1 MKTNKNNLEGI
12 NFQNDFNKVI
22 ELSKQDSFINLVKD
36 LIINSYD
43 NSESEKLIFWNRF
56 TGQLFLKKSKDFDL
70 YSNFPII
77 SYQDYSLINSAR
89 LLNLYEVSEGGL
101 LTIEEI
107 KNNPEK
113 LVRVLKRKIQTKLSR
128 DFKEYFEYKS
138 NPTKI
143 ANALP
148 KYFESQWSKGFGYP
162 LDLMDEDHLNTV
174 FWVYVSPLNGLKSSS
189 FFNAYNRQLLSIN
202 VVGNTKMEVSN
213 LLFDDDLKLKEIHLP
228 YKNLIFEKL
237 FEFYNAINSSD
248 FKELILNYFEVNFE
262 LLPETIKESVC
273 SKEFNAISLTN
284 QYLTNLKE
292 SLFVSYRET
301 KEIKDKSFDPIEF
314 AKSLGDNNILK
325 KVEEIILNFFKE
337 NQLKPANYTHTR
349 IANSILELLKKNG
362 IEMTQCFENYWEL
375 HYQLKESSK
384 VIYSPFNSN
393 LDLIRS
399 SHYDPELI
407 KKIEEELKNSNSTT
421 TKQIKEDVEVI
432 LKMKTLNLPEEI
444 VNHLRFILSMPI
456 SF

>member
-1 MKTNKNNLEGI
+1 MKTNKNNLECI

-22 ELSKQDSFINLVKD
+22 ELSKQDSFIDSVKD
-36 LIINSYD
+36 LIIKSFD
-43 NSESEKLIFWNRF
+43 NSDSEKGIFWNRF
-56 TGQLFLKKSKDFDL
+56 NGELLLKKSKDFDL

-77 SYQDYSLINSAR
+77 SYQDQSLINSAR

-101 LTIEEI
+101 LTIEKI
-107 KNNPEK
+107 KNDPEK
-113 LVRVLKRKIQTKLSR
+113 FVRVLKRKIQTKLSR

-138 NPTKI
+138 NPNKI

-162 LDLMDEDHLNTV
+162 LDLMDDDHLNTV

-189 FFNAYNRQLLSIN
+189 FFHSYNRQLLSIN
-202 VVGNTKMEVSN
+202 LVENAKMEVTN
-213 LLFDDDLKLKEIHLP
+213 LLFDDNLNIQKVHLP
-228 YKNLIFEKL
+228 YKDLIFEKL
-237 FEFYNAINSSD
+237 FEFYNAMNSSD
-248 FKELILNYFEVNFE
+248 FKELILNYFEKNFK
-262 LLPETIKESVC
+262 LLPEAIQESVC
-273 SKEFNAISLTN
+273 SKELNAIYLTN
-284 QYLTNLKE
+284 QYLINLKE

-301 KEIKDKSFDPIEF
+301 KKIKDKSFEPIEF
-314 AKSLGDNNILK
+314 AKSLDDDILK

-337 NQLKPANYTHTR
+337 NQMKPANYTHTW
-349 IANSILELLKKNG
+349 ISDSILELLKKNG

-375 HYQLKESSK
+375 HYQLKKSSK

-399 SHYDPELI
+399 SQYDSELI

-421 TKQIKEDVEVI
+421 TKEIKEDVETI

-444 VNHLRFILSMPI
+444 VNHLRFVLSMPI

>member
-1 MKTNKNNLEGI
+1 MKTNKNNLECI
-12 NFQNDFNKVI
+12 NFQNDFNRVM
-22 ELSKQDSFINLVKD
+22 ELSKQDSFIDSVKD
-36 LIINSYD
+36 LIIDSYD
-43 NSESEKLIFWNRF
+43 NSDSEKGIFWNRF
-56 TGQLFLKKSKDFDL
+56 NGELLLKKSKDFDL

-77 SYQDYSLINSAR
+77 SYQDHSLINSAR
-89 LLNLYEVSEGGL
+89 LLNLYEVSEGDL
-101 LTIEEI
+101 LTIEKI
-107 KNNPEK
+107 KNEPEK
-113 LVRVLKRKIQTKLSR
+113 FVRVLKRKIQTKLSR

-138 NPTKI
+138 NPNKI

-162 LDLMDEDHLNTV
+162 LDLMDDDHLNTV
-174 FWVYVSPLNGLKSSS
+174 FWVYVSPLNGSKISS
-189 FFNAYNRQLLSIN
+189 FFNGYNRQLLAIN
-202 VVGNTKMEVSN
+202 SVGNAKMELPN
-213 LLFDDDLKLKEIHLP
+213 LLFDNALKLKEIHIP

-237 FEFYNAINSSD
+237 FEFYNAMNSSD
-248 FKELILNYFEVNFE
+248 FKELILNYFEANFE
-262 LLPETIKESVC
+262 LLSESIQESVC
-273 SKEFNAISLTN
+273 SKEMNAINLTN
-284 QYLTNLKE
+284 QYLINLKE

-301 KEIKDKSFDPIEF
+301 KEIKDKSFKPIEF
-314 AKSLGDNNILK
+314 AKSLDDNILK

-337 NQLKPANYTHTR
+337 NQLKPANYTHVR
-349 IANSILELLKKNG
+349 ISNSILELLKKNG

-399 SHYDPELI
+399 SQYDSELI

-421 TKQIKEDVEVI
+421 TKQIKEDIEAI
-432 LKMKTLNLPEEI
+432 LKMKTLSLPEEI
-444 VNHLRFILSMPI
+444 VNHLRFVLSMPI

>member
-1 MKTNKNNLEGI
+1 MKTNKNNLECI

-22 ELSKQDSFINLVKD
+22 ELSKQDSFINSVKD
-36 LIINSYD
+36 LIIDSYD
-43 NSESEKLIFWNRF
+43 NSDSEKGIFWNRF
-56 TGQLFLKKSKDFDL
+56 NGELLLKKSKDFDL

-77 SYQDYSLINSAR
+77 SYQDQSLINSVR
-89 LLNLYEVSEGGL
+89 LLNLYKVSEGGL
-101 LTIEEI
+101 LTIEKI
-107 KNNPEK
+107 KNDPEK
-113 LVRVLKRKIQTKLSR
+113 FVRVLKRKIQTKLSR

-138 NPTKI
+138 NPNKI

-162 LDLMDEDHLNTV
+162 LDLMDDDHLNTV

-189 FFNAYNRQLLSIN
+189 FFHSYNRQLLSIN
-202 VVGNTKMEVSN
+202 LVENDKMEVTN
-213 LLFDDDLKLKEIHLP
+213 LLFDDNLNLQKVHLP
-228 YKNLIFEKL
+228 YKDLIFEKL
-237 FEFYNAINSSD
+237 FEFYHAMNSSD
-248 FKELILNYFEVNFE
+248 FKKLILNYFEKNFK
-262 LLPETIKESVC
+262 LLPEAIQESVC
-273 SKEFNAISLTN
+273 SKELNAINLTN
-284 QYLTNLKE
+284 QYLINLKE

-301 KEIKDKSFDPIEF
+301 KKIKDKSFEPIEF
-314 AKSLGDNNILK
+314 AKSLDDDILK

-337 NQLKPANYTHTR
+337 NQMKPANYTHTW
-349 IANSILELLKKNG
+349 ISDSILELLKKNG

-375 HYQLKESSK
+375 HYQLKKSSK

-399 SHYDPELI
+399 SQYDSELI

-421 TKQIKEDVEVI
+421 TKEIKEDVETI
-432 LKMKTLNLPEEI
+432 LEMKTLNLPEEI
-444 VNHLRFILSMPI
+444 VNHLRFVLSMPT

>member
-22 ELSKQDSFINLVKD
+22 ELSKQDSFIDSVKD
-36 LIINSYD
+36 LIIDSYD
-43 NSESEKLIFWNRF
+43 NSDSEKRVFWNRF
-56 TGQLFLKKSKDFDL
+56 TGELLLKTSKDFDL

-89 LLNLYEVSEGGL
+89 LLNLYEVSEGDL
-101 LTIEEI
+101 LTIEKI

-113 LVRVLKRKIQTKLSR
+113 FVRVLKRKIQTKLSR

-138 NPTKI
+138 NPNKI

-162 LDLMDEDHLNTV
+162 LDLMDNDHLNTV

-189 FFNAYNRQLLSIN
+189 FFHSYNRQLLSIN
-202 VVGNTKMEVSN
+202 LVGNAKMEVTN
-213 LLFDDDLKLKEIHLP
+213 LLFDDNLNLQKVHLP
-228 YKNLIFEKL
+228 YKDLIFEKL
-237 FEFYNAINSSD
+237 FEFYNVMNSSD
-248 FKELILNYFEVNFE
+248 FKELILNYFEKNFK
-262 LLPETIKESVC
+262 LLPEAIQESVC
-273 SKEFNAISLTN
+273 SKELNAINLTN
-284 QYLTNLKE
+284 QYLINLKE

-301 KEIKDKSFDPIEF
+301 KKIKDKSFEPIEF
-314 AKSLGDNNILK
+314 AKSLDDDILK

-337 NQLKPANYTHTR
+337 NQIKPANYTHTW
-349 IANSILELLKKNG
+349 ISDSILELLKKNG

-375 HYQLKESSK
+375 HYQLKKSSK

-399 SHYDPELI
+399 SQYDSELI

-421 TKQIKEDVEVI
+421 TKEIKEDVETI

-444 VNHLRFILSMPI
+444 VNHLRFVLSMPT

>member
-1 MKTNKNNLEGI
+1 MKTNKNNLECI

-22 ELSKQDSFINLVKD
+22 ELSKQDSFINSVKD
-36 LIINSYD
+36 LIIDSYD
-43 NSESEKLIFWNRF
+43 NSDSEKGIFWNRF
-56 TGQLFLKKSKDFDL
+56 NGELLLKKSKDFDL

-77 SYQDYSLINSAR
+77 SYQDQSLINSVR
-89 LLNLYEVSEGGL
+89 LLNLYKVSEGGL
-101 LTIEEI
+101 LTIEKI
-107 KNNPEK
+107 KNDPEK
-113 LVRVLKRKIQTKLSR
+113 FVRVLKRKIQTKLSR

-138 NPTKI
+138 NPNKI

-162 LDLMDEDHLNTV
+162 LDLMDDDHLNTV

-189 FFNAYNRQLLSIN
+189 FFHSYNRQLLSIN
-202 VVGNTKMEVSN
+202 LVENDKMEVTN
-213 LLFDDDLKLKEIHLP
+213 LLFDDNLNLQKVHLP
-228 YKNLIFEKL
+228 YKDLIFEKL
-237 FEFYNAINSSD
+237 FEFYHAMNSSD
-248 FKELILNYFEVNFE
+248 FKKLILNYFEKNFK
-262 LLPETIKESVC
+262 LLPEAIQESVC
-273 SKEFNAISLTN
+273 SKELNAINLTN
-284 QYLTNLKE
+284 QYLINLKE

-301 KEIKDKSFDPIEF
+301 KKIKDKSFEPIEF
-314 AKSLGDNNILK
+314 AKSLDDDILK

-337 NQLKPANYTHTR
+337 NQMKPANYTHTW
-349 IANSILELLKKNG
+349 ISDSILELLKKNG

-375 HYQLKESSK
+375 HYQLKKSSK

-399 SHYDPELI
+399 SQYDSELI

-421 TKQIKEDVEVI
+421 TKEIKEDVETI
-432 LKMKTLNLPEEI
+432 LEMKTLNLPEEI
-444 VNHLRFILSMPI
+444 VNHLRFVLCMPT

>member
-22 ELSKQDSFINLVKD
+22 ELSKQDSFINSVKD

-43 NSESEKLIFWNRF
+43 NSESEKGIFWNRF

-113 LVRVLKRKIQTKLSR
+113 FVRVLKRKIQTKLSR

-202 VVGNTKMEVSN
+202 VVGNAKMEVPN
-213 LLFDDDLKLKEIHLP
+213 LLFDNDLKLKEIHLH

-237 FEFYNAINSSD
+237 FEFYNAITSSD
-248 FKELILNYFEVNFE
+248 FKELILNYFEANFE

-273 SKEFNAISLTN
+273 SKELNAISLTN

-301 KEIKDKSFDPIEF
+301 QEIKDKNFDPIEF
-314 AKSLGDNNILK
+314 AKSLGDDILK

-337 NQLKPANYTHTR
+337 NQMKPANYTHTR
-349 IANSILELLKKNG
+349 ISNSILELLKKNG

-399 SHYDPELI
+399 SQYDSELI

-421 TKQIKEDVEVI
+421 TKQIKEDIEAI
-432 LKMKTLNLPEEI
+432 LKMKTLYLPEEI

>member
-22 ELSKQDSFINLVKD
+22 ELSKQDSFIDSVKD
-36 LIINSYD
+36 LIIDSYD
-43 NSESEKLIFWNRF
+43 NSDSEKRVFWNRF
-56 TGQLFLKKSKDFDL
+56 TGELLLKTSKDFDL

-89 LLNLYEVSEGGL
+89 LLNLYEVSEGDL
-101 LTIEEI
+101 LTIEKI

-113 LVRVLKRKIQTKLSR
+113 FVRVLKRKIQTKLSR

-138 NPTKI
+138 NPNKI

-162 LDLMDEDHLNTV
+162 LDLMDDDHLNTV

-189 FFNAYNRQLLSIN
+189 FFHSYNRQLLSIN
-202 VVGNTKMEVSN
+202 LVGNAKMEVTN
-213 LLFDDDLKLKEIHLP
+213 LLFDDNLNLQKVHLP
-228 YKNLIFEKL
+228 YKDLIFEKL
-237 FEFYNAINSSD
+237 FEFYNVMNSSD
-248 FKELILNYFEVNFE
+248 FKELILNYFEKNFK
-262 LLPETIKESVC
+262 LLPEAIQESVC
-273 SKEFNAISLTN
+273 SKELNAINLTN
-284 QYLTNLKE
+284 QYLINLKE
-292 SLFVSYRET
+292 SLFVYYRET
-301 KEIKDKSFDPIEF
+301 KKIKDKSFEPIEF
-314 AKSLGDNNILK
+314 AKSLDDDILK

-337 NQLKPANYTHTR
+337 NQIKPANYTHTW
-349 IANSILELLKKNG
+349 ISDSILELLKKNG

-375 HYQLKESSK
+375 HYQLKKSSK

-399 SHYDPELI
+399 SQYDSELI

-421 TKQIKEDVEVI
+421 TKEIKEDVETI

-444 VNHLRFILSMPI
+444 VNHLRFVLSMPT

>member
-1 MKTNKNNLEGI
+1 MKTNKNNLKSI
-12 NFQNDFNKVI
+12 NFQNDFNKVM
-22 ELSKQDSFINLVKD
+22 ELSKKDSFINSVKD

-56 TGQLFLKKSKDFDL
+56 TGQLLLKKSKDFDL

-113 LVRVLKRKIQTKLSR
+113 FVRVLKRKIQTKLSR

-162 LDLMDEDHLNTV
+162 LDLIDEEHLNTV
-174 FWVYVSPLNGLKSSS
+174 FWIYVSPLNGLKSSS

-202 VVGNTKMEVSN
+202 VVGNAKMEVPN
-213 LLFDDDLKLKEIHLP
+213 LLFDNDLKLKEIHIP

-248 FKELILNYFEVNFE
+248 FKELILNYFEANFE
-262 LLPETIKESVC
+262 LLPETIQESVC
-273 SKEFNAISLTN
+273 SKELNAISLTN

-301 KEIKDKSFDPIEF
+301 QEIKDKNFNPIEF
-314 AKSLGDNNILK
+314 AKSLGDDILK

-337 NQLKPANYTHTR
+337 NQLKPANYTHVR
-349 IANSILELLKKNG
+349 ISNSILELLKKNG

-399 SHYDPELI
+399 SQYDSELI
-407 KKIEEELKNSNSTT
+407 KKVEEELKNSNSTT
-421 TKQIKEDVEVI
+421 TKQIKEDIEAI
-432 LKMKTLNLPEEI
+432 LKMKTLYLPEEI
-444 VNHLRFILSMPI
+444 VNHLRFVLSMPI
-456 SF
+456 IF

>member
-22 ELSKQDSFINLVKD
+22 ELSKQDSFINSVKD

-43 NSESEKLIFWNRF
+43 NSESAKLIFWNRF

-77 SYQDYSLINSAR
+77 SYQDHSLINSAR
-89 LLNLYEVSEGGL
+89 LLNLYEVSEGGM

-113 LVRVLKRKIQTKLSR
+113 FVRVLKRKIQTKLSR

-162 LDLMDEDHLNTV
+162 LDLIDEDHLNTV

-202 VVGNTKMEVSN
+202 VVGNAKMEVPN
-213 LLFDDDLKLKEIHLP
+213 LLFDNDLKLKEIHLP

-237 FEFYNAINSSD
+237 FEFYNAITSSD
-248 FKELILNYFEVNFE
+248 FKELILNYFEANFE

-273 SKEFNAISLTN
+273 SKELNAVGLTN

-292 SLFVSYRET
+292 SLFVSYRDT
-301 KEIKDKSFDPIEF
+301 QEIKDKNFDPIEF
-314 AKSLGDNNILK
+314 SKSLGDDILK

-337 NQLKPANYTHTR
+337 NQMKPANYTHTR
-349 IANSILELLKKNG
+349 ISNSILELLKKNG

-399 SHYDPELI
+399 SQYDPELI
-407 KKIEEELKNSNSTT
+407 KKVEEELKNSNSTT
-421 TKQIKEDVEVI
+421 TKQIKEDIEAI
-432 LKMKTLNLPEEI
+432 LKMKTLYLPEDI
-444 VNHLRFILSMPI
+444 VNHLRFVLSMPI

>member
-22 ELSKQDSFINLVKD
+22 ELSKQDSFINSVKD

-56 TGQLFLKKSKDFDL
+56 NGELLLKKSKDFDL

-77 SYQDYSLINSAR
+77 SYQDHSLINSAR

-101 LTIEEI
+101 LTIEKI
-107 KNNPEK
+107 KNYPEK
-113 LVRVLKRKIQTKLSR
+113 FVRVLKRKIQTKLSR

-138 NPTKI
+138 NPNKI

-162 LDLMDEDHLNTV
+162 LDLMNDDHLNTV

-189 FFNAYNRQLLSIN
+189 FFHSYNRQLLSIN
-202 VVGNTKMEVSN
+202 LVGNAKMEVTN
-213 LLFDDDLKLKEIHLP
+213 LLFDDNLNLQKVHLP
-228 YKNLIFEKL
+228 YKDLIFEKL
-237 FEFYNAINSSD
+237 FEFYNAMNSSD
-248 FKELILNYFEVNFE
+248 FKKLILNYFEKNFK
-262 LLPETIKESVC
+262 LLPEAIQESVC
-273 SKEFNAISLTN
+273 SKELNAINLTN
-284 QYLTNLKE
+284 QYLINLKE

-301 KEIKDKSFDPIEF
+301 KKIKDKSFEPIEF
-314 AKSLGDNNILK
+314 AKSLDDDILK

-337 NQLKPANYTHTR
+337 NQMKPANYTHTW
-349 IANSILELLKKNG
+349 ISNSILELLKKNS

-375 HYQLKESSK
+375 HYQLQKSSK

-393 LDLIRS
+393 LDLIRLS
-399 SHYDPELI
+399 QYDSELI
-407 KKIEEELKNSNSTT
+407 KKVEEELKNSNSTT
-421 TKQIKEDVEVI
+421 TKQIKEDVEAI
-432 LKMKTLNLPEEI
+432 LKMKTLNLPKEI
-444 VNHLRFILSMPI
+444 INHLRFVLSMPI

>member
-1 MKTNKNNLEGI
+1 MKTNKNNLECI

-22 ELSKQDSFINLVKD
+22 ELSKQDFFIDSVKD
-36 LIINSYD
+36 LFVKSFD
-43 NSESEKLIFWNRF
+43 NSDSEKCIFWNRF
-56 TGQLFLKKSKDFDL
+56 TGKLFLKRSKDFDL

-77 SYQDYSLINSAR
+77 SYQDHSLINSAR
-89 LLNLYEVSEGGL
+89 LLNLYEVSEGDL
-101 LTIEEI
+101 LTIEKI

-113 LVRVLKRKIQTKLSR
+113 FVRVLKRKIQTKLSR

-138 NPTKI
+138 NPNKI

-162 LDLMDEDHLNTV
+162 LDLMDDDHLNTV

-189 FFNAYNRQLLSIN
+189 FFHSYNRQLLSIN
-202 VVGNTKMEVSN
+202 LVGNAKMEVSN
-213 LLFDDDLKLKEIHLP
+213 LLFDDNLNLQKVHLP
-228 YKNLIFEKL
+228 YKDLIFEKL
-237 FEFYNAINSSD
+237 FEFYNVMNSSD
-248 FKELILNYFEVNFE
+248 FKELILNYFEKNFK
-262 LLPETIKESVC
+262 LLPEAIQESVC
-273 SKEFNAISLTN
+273 SKELNAINLTN
-284 QYLTNLKE
+284 QYLINLKE

-301 KEIKDKSFDPIEF
+301 KKIKDKSFEPIEF
-314 AKSLGDNNILK
+314 AKSLDDDILK

-337 NQLKPANYTHTR
+337 NQIKPANYTHTW
-349 IANSILELLKKNG
+349 ISDSILELLKKNG

-375 HYQLKESSK
+375 HYQLKKSSK

-399 SHYDPELI
+399 SQYDSELI

-421 TKQIKEDVEVI
+421 TKEIKEDVETI

-444 VNHLRFILSMPI
+444 VNHLRFVLSMPT

>member
-1 MKTNKNNLEGI
+1 MKTNKNNLECI

-22 ELSKQDSFINLVKD
+22 ELSKQDSFINSVKD
-36 LIINSYD
+36 LIIDSYD
-43 NSESEKLIFWNRF
+43 NSDSEKGIFWNRF
-56 TGQLFLKKSKDFDL
+56 NGELLLKKSKDFDL

-77 SYQDYSLINSAR
+77 SYQDQSLINSVR
-89 LLNLYEVSEGGL
+89 LLNLYKVSEGGL
-101 LTIEEI
+101 LTIEKI
-107 KNNPEK
+107 KNDPEK
-113 LVRVLKRKIQTKLSR
+113 FVRVLKRKIQTKLSR

-138 NPTKI
+138 NPNKI

-162 LDLMDEDHLNTV
+162 LDLMDDDHLNTV

-189 FFNAYNRQLLSIN
+189 FFHSYNRQLLSIN
-202 VVGNTKMEVSN
+202 LVENDKMEVTN
-213 LLFDDDLKLKEIHLP
+213 LLFDDNLNLQKVHLP
-228 YKNLIFEKL
+228 YKDLIFEKL
-237 FEFYNAINSSD
+237 FEFYHAMNSSD
-248 FKELILNYFEVNFE
+248 FKKLILNYFEKNFK
-262 LLPETIKESVC
+262 LLPEAIQESVC
-273 SKEFNAISLTN
+273 SKELNAINLTN
-284 QYLTNLKE
+284 QYLINLKE

-301 KEIKDKSFDPIEF
+301 KKIKDKSFEPIEF
-314 AKSLGDNNILK
+314 AKSLDDDILK

-337 NQLKPANYTHTR
+337 NQMKPANYTHTW
-349 IANSILELLKKNG
+349 ISDSILELLKKNG

-375 HYQLKESSK
+375 HYQLKKSSK

-399 SHYDPELI
+399 SQYDSELI

-421 TKQIKEDVEVI
+421 TKEIKEDVETI
-432 LKMKTLNLPEEI
+432 LEMKTLNLPEEI
-444 VNHLRFILSMPI
+444 VNHLRFVLSMLT

>member
-22 ELSKQDSFINLVKD
+22 ELSKQDSFINSVKD

-89 LLNLYEVSEGGL
+89 LLNLYKVSEGGL

-113 LVRVLKRKIQTKLSR
+113 FVRVLKRKIQTKLSR

-202 VVGNTKMEVSN
+202 VVGNAKMEVPN
-213 LLFDDDLKLKEIHLP
+213 LLFDNDLKLKEIHLP

-237 FEFYNAINSSD
+237 FEFYNAITSSD
-248 FKELILNYFEVNFE
+248 FKELILNYFKANFE

-301 KEIKDKSFDPIEF
+301 QEIKDKSFDPIEF
-314 AKSLGDNNILK
+314 AKSLGDDILK
-325 KVEEIILNFFKE
+325 KVEEMILNFFKE
-337 NQLKPANYTHTR
+337 NQMKPANYTHTR
-349 IANSILELLKKNG
+349 ISNSILELLKKNA

-407 KKIEEELKNSNSTT
+407 KKVEEELKNSNSTT
-421 TKQIKEDVEVI
+421 TKQIKEDIEAI
-432 LKMKTLNLPEEI
+432 LKMKTLYLPEEI

>member
-22 ELSKQDSFINLVKD
+22 ELSKQDSFINSVKD

-107 KNNPEK
+107 KNSPEK
-113 LVRVLKRKIQTKLSR
+113 FVRVLKRKIQTKLSR

-202 VVGNTKMEVSN
+202 VVGNAKMEVPN
-213 LLFDDDLKLKEIHLP
+213 LLFDNDLKLKEIHLP

-237 FEFYNAINSSD
+237 FEFYNAITSSD
-248 FKELILNYFEVNFE
+248 FKELILNYFEANFE

-273 SKEFNAISLTN
+273 SKELNAISLTN

-301 KEIKDKSFDPIEF
+301 KEIKDKSFEPIEF
-314 AKSLGDNNILK
+314 AKSLDDDILK

-337 NQLKPANYTHTR
+337 NQMKPANYTHVR
-349 IANSILELLKKNG
+349 ISNSILKLLKKNG

-399 SHYDPELI
+399 SQYDSELI

-421 TKQIKEDVEVI
+421 TKQIKEDIEAI
-432 LKMKTLNLPEEI
+432 LKMKTLYLPEEI
-444 VNHLRFILSMPI
+444 VNHLRFVLSMPI

>member
-22 ELSKQDSFINLVKD
+22 ELSKQDSFINSVKD

-148 KYFESQWSKGFGYP
+148 KYFASQWSKGFGYP

-202 VVGNTKMEVSN
+202 VVGNAKMEVPN
-213 LLFDDDLKLKEIHLP
+213 LLFDNDLKLKEIHLP

-237 FEFYNAINSSD
+237 FEFYNAITSSD
-248 FKELILNYFEVNFE
+248 FKELILNYFEANFE

-273 SKEFNAISLTN
+273 SKELNAISLTN

-301 KEIKDKSFDPIEF
+301 QEIKDKNFDPIEF
-314 AKSLGDNNILK
+314 AKSLGDDILK

-337 NQLKPANYTHTR
+337 NQMKPANYTHTR
-349 IANSILELLKKNG
+349 ISNSILELLKKNG

-407 KKIEEELKNSNSTT
+407 KKVEEELKNSNSTT
-421 TKQIKEDVEVI
+421 TKQIKEDIEAI
-432 LKMKTLNLPEEI
+432 LKMKTLYLPEEI